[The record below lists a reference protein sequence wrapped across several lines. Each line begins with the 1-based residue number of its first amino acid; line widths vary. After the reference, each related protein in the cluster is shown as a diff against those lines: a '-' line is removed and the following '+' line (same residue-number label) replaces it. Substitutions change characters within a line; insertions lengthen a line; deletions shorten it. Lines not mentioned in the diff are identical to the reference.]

1 MPHTHQ
7 ISHCQAVI
15 VKMADLV
22 IMWGNWKGFAL
33 PLRIENVT
41 ATVEIWLLVIIS
53 LKKEL
58 LYDTLIPFLDAYAK
72 WFEVHEYTHIHICYA
87 CMYMCV
93 APCA

>member
-41 ATVEIWLLVIIS
+41 ATVEI
-53 LKKEL
+53 
-58 LYDTLIPFLDAYAK
+58 
-72 WFEVHEYTHIHICYA
+72 
-87 CMYMCV
+87 
-93 APCA
+93 